1 MKESNMTRADFVTSI
16 ILIAF
21 GVAVLIMSLHMPT
34 FAARGVNP
42 YSAPGIVPGFLG
54 ALIALLGL
62 VLFIRSVGR
71 KGYRLGI
78 NGRTVKEFFTAQ
90 QTRRLVITIVISVLY
105 ALVLLGRVPYPI
117 ATGIYVLAF
126 ILLFEYKWKSPA
138 RSQWKTLLFAVIVAV
153 STAVLVTA
161 VFQYLFLV
169 SLPG

>member
-1 MKESNMTRADFVTSI
+1 MKESNMARADFVTSI

-62 VLFIRSVGR
+62 VLFIRSIGR

-78 NGRTVKEFFTAQ
+78 TGRTVREFFSAQ
-90 QTRRLVITIVISVLY
+90 QTLRLVITIVISVLY
-105 ALVLLGRVPYPI
+105 ALVLLGRVAYPI
-117 ATGIYVLAF
+117 ATGIYVFLF
-126 ILLFEYKWKSPA
+126 IMLFEYKWKSSLK
-138 RSQWKTLLFAVIVAV
+138 SQWKIPLFAAVVAV
-153 STAVLVTA
+153 CTAVLVTA